1 MARPTSPKTVVSRL
15 FSASQRPIY
24 LLDASKRIVFCNA
37 ALAEWLGVDEQT
49 LLGMKCSYS
58 VPSNDDV
65 SSRLGIPP
73 QARDSSFVEATI
85 TVGEGPDASHRS
97 AVFLTM
103 RDQVD
108 IETTLVVVDE
118 FDADQLQ
125 ETPFDSSSLHRQLL
139 LLRSEWGRPYSWD
152 HLVGQSLAMRQVRT
166 QAELATKSPCRVV
179 VVGNEGTGREQ
190 LARTIHQERTQ
201 GTQSLVPLSCNL
213 LDAELLQATIEDF
226 IRQGAELAD
235 EELGTLLLLEVD
247 QLPIEAQA
255 SLLGFLEIP
264 ELGLKTIATCRK
276 PLLQL
281 VEQKSF
287 RLEIAQHLTE
297 LEIRLPSLNDRL
309 DDIPLLAQWVLERS
323 SHCDR
328 VGGFTAET
336 IEALLRY
343 PWPREVAELKE
354 VIEEAASNASSSL
367 IAKDDLPKKF
377 QYAADAEALPDVK
390 EEQISLDDFLAEVES
405 ELIQRAIGQ
414 AKGNRA
420 QAARL
425 LNVSRG
431 KLLRRIEQLGIEVE

>member
-24 LLDASKRIVFCNA
+24 LLDASKRIVFCNS
-37 ALAEWLGVDEQT
+37 ALAEWLDVDEQT
-49 LLGMKCSYS
+49 LLGTKCSYS
-58 VPSNDDV
+58 VSASDDIGG
-65 SSRLGIPP
+65 RLGIPP

-85 TVGEGPDASHRS
+85 TVGNGADATHRS

-108 IETTLVVVDE
+108 IETTLVVIDE
-118 FDADQLQ
+118 FDADDIE

-139 LLRSEWGRPYSWD
+139 LMRSEWGRPYTWEQ
-152 HLVGQSLAMRQVRT
+152 LVGQSLAMRQVRS

-179 VVGNEGTGREQ
+179 IVGNEGTGREKV
-190 LARTIHQERTQ
+190 ARTIHQERTQ

-235 EELGTLLLLEVD
+235 EDLGTLLLLELD
-247 QLPIEAQA
+247 QLPVEAQA

-264 ELGLKTIATCRK
+264 ELGLKTIATCRQ
-276 PLLQL
+276 PLLEL
-281 VEQKSF
+281 VEANEF
-287 RLEIAQHLTE
+287 RHELARHLIE
-297 LEIRLPSLNDRL
+297 LEIHLPSLLERL
-309 DDIPLLAQWVLERS
+309 DDIPLLAQWVLEQS
-323 SHCDR
+323 PHCER

-343 PWPREVAELKE
+343 PWPREIAELQD
-354 VIEEAASNASSSL
+354 VIEEAATNASSSL

-377 QYAADAEALPDVK
+377 QYAADAETLPDVK
-390 EEQISLDDFLAEVES
+390 ETQFVLDDFLAQVES
-405 ELIQRAIGQ
+405 ELIQRALRQ

-425 LNVSRG
+425 LKVSRG
-431 KLLRRIEQLGIEVE
+431 KLLRRIEQLGIQAE